1 MYNSQTMPI
10 VIAARVSPTTKRHL
24 KSIGE
29 GSIRKGIEKVL
40 KFYLE
45 QNSKNGS
52 EAAQAKVGA

>member
-1 MYNSQTMPI
+1 MPI

-52 EAAQAKVGA
+52 EAAQAKVGD